1 MREPDNSGSK
11 PSVIVLGAG
20 VSGLSVA
27 LALLRHGHDVTLLER
42 GEVGAESSW
51 AGGGILSPLLPWDYP
66 DALAGLALRSMA
78 VYAGWVSGIEAECGR
93 SAEYWRCGMQV
104 LGEAQPDNALAWCT
118 AHGLTAQRR
127 PTQAGESLWLPDI
140 AQVRNPR

>member
-1 MREPDNSGSK
+1 MREPDTAGPK

-27 LALLRHGHDVTLLER
+27 LALLKHGQRVTLLER

-78 VYAGWVSGIEAECGR
+78 PTPTGSRLSKRRAGATPNTGAAGCRCSASPSPTAR
-93 SAEYWRCGMQV
+93 SPGA
-104 LGEAQPDNALAWCT
+104 PHT
-118 AHGLTAQRR
+118 A
-127 PTQAGESLWLPDI
+127 
-140 AQVRNPR
+140 